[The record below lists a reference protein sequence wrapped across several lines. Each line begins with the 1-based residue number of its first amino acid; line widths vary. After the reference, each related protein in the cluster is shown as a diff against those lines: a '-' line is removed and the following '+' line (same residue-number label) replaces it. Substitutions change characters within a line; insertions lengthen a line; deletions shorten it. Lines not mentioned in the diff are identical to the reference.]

1 MCQSHRENQKGFRV
15 CRKADMKKFAEELSS
30 VLEWMVNHCFSLQNV
45 SSMREEIKKQFEW
58 DESLS
63 GSDVSSL
70 ACKDQWIKDGPV
82 NHKLPSKVIEEEAKD
97 KTERYYSM
105 STKAKWSV
113 LEANLEIS
121 SQILFYIDLR
131 PVPLAHLE
139 TQSILR
145 FVVVFLFHMRP
156 PRRSE
161 LYNAEKKVKS
171 SDFDLP
177 AMNDSLHFLK
187 QLQPLSS
194 QRILGE
200 GEFPFHIIPKLGAL
214 GVVGGSIK
222 GCGCPGL
229 SITAN
234 AIATAEMSRVDA
246 SCGTF
251 NLVHTSLNMLTIG
264 KMSLA

>member
-1 MCQSHRENQKGFRV
+1 MRGMCQSHRENQKGFRV

-131 PVPLAHLE
+131 FVLFDLDKVEDIHVFKMIKRDRLTSPLNLQH
-139 TQSILR
+139 
-145 FVVVFLFHMRP
+145 
-156 PRRSE
+156 
-161 LYNAEKKVKS
+161 NAEKKVKS
-171 SDFDLP
+171 SYFDLP
-177 AMNDSLHFLK
+177 AMNVFVTFPQATPASKFPTCTSDYYHFNELLTPK
-187 QLQPLSS
+187 GQAVRKRVREFMEKEVAPIMTED
-194 QRILGE
+194 RE
-200 GEFPFHIIPKLGAL
+200 KAEFPFHIIPKLGAL

-222 GCGCPGL
+222 V
-229 SITAN
+229 S
-234 AIATAEMSRVDA
+234 
-246 SCGTF
+246 
-251 NLVHTSLNMLTIG
+251 
-264 KMSLA
+264 